1 MASQH
6 GLGLK
11 IAAGAGLVAL
21 ALVGLGWI
29 QDANAR
35 RLLDANRWVVH
46 SYRVLAATDDVL
58 GNLRDAETGQRGY
71 ILTGEESY
79 LAPYT
84 AAVAAAG
91 PQLDSLATLTADN
104 PVQQRRVGAL
114 RGLADAKLREIGET
128 IRLRRAGDVAGA
140 MELVQSDVGNRLME
154 MIRQSVDAIHSEERG
169 LLAARIREAE
179 RSSRILRAAA
189 VGGAA
194 LVLALLV
201 ALILVIRRDM
211 LGRAE
216 AEARLRTTL
225 HSIGDAVLA
234 TDVHGRITFMNPVGE
249 SLTGWTADEGHLR
262 DVEEVFRIVNEGTR
276 QPVENPIR
284 RVLREGVVVGLANHT
299 ILLSKDGREIPIA
312 DSGAPI
318 RDDRGRLSGVVLV
331 FRDIS
336 AQREAELAVQRLA
349 DIVVSAHVAIVGE
362 GMDGSIRDWNP
373 GAEALYGYTA
383 EEMLGHRMHELAPR
397 GFVEPKVSGETLA
410 AGETS
415 EVDVRRVTKDGRTI
429 EVAVHVSAIR
439 DASGRMVGVSRI
451 QRDVTERRR
460 QQEELV
466 QARRRAEE
474 ANATK
479 DRFLA
484 NLSHELR
491 TPLTPIV
498 ASVHRLQQRAD
509 LPAGVHDSIAMI
521 GRNAELEAR
530 LIDDLLDL
538 TRIARGKFELHRQA
552 LDYHELL
559 ATVVQSSR
567 SELLAKGLTMVTHL
581 DAPEHFGSADGGRLQ
596 QVFWNLIRN
605 AIKFTPR
612 GGRVAVSSDN
622 PEPGAFRVSIRDTGK
637 GIGSDLLDRIFEP
650 FVQGD
655 STAVRAGAGLG
666 LGLSI
671 AKTLVDEH
679 GGTIIAS
686 SEGEGRGACFEV
698 RLATTADRP
707 APHPP
712 RGAAAGAASGA
723 RGPVSVL
730 LVEDD
735 LDTAEA
741 MRDLL
746 AEAGF
751 DVRLAGGVAEAD
763 VTFRRHPADVLVS
776 DVGLPDGSGLEVL
789 SRLRALRPS
798 LPGIVLSGYGMEQ
811 DVAASRANGFA
822 EHFIKPVNLDR
833 LIAAIDRLASP
844 RADSDTRSDRS

>member
-1 MASQH
+1 
-6 GLGLK
+6 
-11 IAAGAGLVAL
+11 
-21 ALVGLGWI
+21 
-29 QDANAR
+29 
-35 RLLDANRWVVH
+35 
-46 SYRVLAATDDVL
+46 
-58 GNLRDAETGQRGY
+58 
-71 ILTGEESY
+71 
-79 LAPYT
+79 
-84 AAVAAAG
+84 
-91 PQLDSLATLTADN
+91 
-104 PVQQRRVGAL
+104 
-114 RGLADAKLREIGET
+114 
-128 IRLRRAGDVAGA
+128 
-140 MELVQSDVGNRLME
+140 
-154 MIRQSVDAIHSEERG
+154 
-169 LLAARIREAE
+169 
-179 RSSRILRAAA
+179 
-189 VGGAA
+189 
-194 LVLALLV
+194 
-201 ALILVIRRDM
+201 
-211 LGRAE
+211 
-216 AEARLRTTL
+216 
-225 HSIGDAVLA
+225 
-234 TDVHGRITFMNPVGE
+234 
-249 SLTGWTADEGHLR
+249 
-262 DVEEVFRIVNEGTR
+262 
-276 QPVENPIR
+276 
-284 RVLREGVVVGLANHT
+284 
-299 ILLSKDGREIPIA
+299 
-312 DSGAPI
+312 
-318 RDDRGRLSGVVLV
+318 
-331 FRDIS
+331 
-336 AQREAELAVQRLA
+336 
-349 DIVVSAHVAIVGE
+349 
-362 GMDGSIRDWNP
+362 
-373 GAEALYGYTA
+373 
-383 EEMLGHRMHELAPR
+383 
-397 GFVEPKVSGETLA
+397 
-410 AGETS
+410 
-415 EVDVRRVTKDGRTI
+415 
-429 EVAVHVSAIR
+429 
-439 DASGRMVGVSRI
+439 MVGVSRI

>member
-1 MASQH
+1 MASHH

-11 IAAGAGLVAL
+11 IAAGAALVAL
-21 ALVGLGWI
+21 ALIGLGWI
-29 QDANAR
+29 HDANAR

-46 SYRVLAATDDVL
+46 SYRVLAATDDAL
-58 GNLRDAETGQRGY
+58 GNLSDAESGQRGY
-71 ILTGEESY
+71 LLTGEDSY
-79 LAPYT
+79 LSPYT
-84 AAVAAAG
+84 AAVAAFG
-91 PQLDSLATLTADN
+91 PEMESLARLTADN

-114 RGLADAKLREIGET
+114 RGMADAKLRELAET
-128 IRLRRAGDVAGA
+128 IRIRRAGDVAGA
-140 MELVQSDVGNRLME
+140 MELVQSDVGKRLME
-154 MIRQSVDAIHSEERG
+154 TIRQTADAIHSEEQG
-169 LLAARIREAE
+169 LLTARIREAE
-179 RSSRILRAAA
+179 RSSRILRAATA
-189 VGGAA
+189 GGAA

-234 TDVHGRITFMNPVGE
+234 TDVHGRITFLNPVCE
-249 SLTGWTADEGHLR
+249 SLTGWTADQGHGR
-262 DVEEVFRIVNEGTR
+262 GVEEVFRIVDESTH
-276 QPVENPIR
+276 QPVDNPIR

-299 ILLSKDGREIPIA
+299 ILLSRDGREIPIA

-331 FRDIS
+331 FRDIT
-336 AQREAELAVQRLA
+336 AQRAAELAVQRLA

-362 GMDGSIRDWNP
+362 GLDGSVRDWNA

-383 EEMLGHRMHELAPR
+383 GEMLGHRMHELAPP
-397 GFVEPKVSGETLA
+397 GFVEPTVSGAALA
-410 AGETS
+410 AGKTS
-415 EVDVRRVTKDGRTI
+415 EADVRRVTKDGRTI
-429 EVAVHVSAIR
+429 EVAVHASAIR
-439 DASGRMVGVSRI
+439 DSTGRMIGVSRI

-460 QQEELV
+460 QHEEVV

-509 LPAGVHDSIAMI
+509 LPAGVPDSIAMI

-567 SELLAKGLTMVTHL
+567 SELLAKGLTMDTHL

-622 PEPGAFRVSIRDTGK
+622 PEPGAFRLSIRDTGK
-637 GIGSDLLDRIFEP
+637 GIGSDLLDHIFEP

-679 GGTIIAS
+679 GGTIAAS

-707 APHPP
+707 AARPT
-712 RGAAAGAASGA
+712 RGAAAGAPSGA

-822 EHFIKPVNLDR
+822 EHFIKPVNLER
-833 LIAAIDRLASP
+833 LIAAIDRLAPP
-844 RADSDTRSDRS
+844 RADSGSRSNRP

>member
-11 IAAGAGLVAL
+11 IAAGATLVAL

-29 QDANAR
+29 HDVNAR
-35 RLLDANRWVVH
+35 RLLEANRWVVH
-46 SYRVLAATDDVL
+46 SYRVLGATDDTL
-58 GNLRDAETGQRGY
+58 GNLVAAETGQRGY
-71 ILTGEESY
+71 LLTGEESY
-79 LAPYT
+79 LEPYD
-84 AAVAAAG
+84 AAAG
-91 PQLDSLATLTADN
+91 AVGRNLESLATLIADN
-104 PVQQRRVGAL
+104 PVQRRRVGAL
-114 RGLADAKLREIGET
+114 RGLADAKLRELAET
-128 IRLRRAGDVAGA
+128 VRLRRAGDVAGA
-140 MELVQSDVGNRLME
+140 MELVQSDVGKRLME
-154 MIRQSVDAIHSEERG
+154 RIRETVDAIHSEEQG
-169 LLAARIREAE
+169 LLTARIRESE
-179 RSSRILRAAA
+179 RSSLILRAATA
-189 VGGAA
+189 GGAA

-234 TDVHGRITFMNPVGE
+234 TDTDGRITFVNPVGE
-249 SLTGWTADEGHLR
+249 QLSGWSAGEAHGR
-262 DVEEVFRIVNEGTR
+262 DVEEVFRIVNESTR
-276 QPVENPIR
+276 ERVENPVR
-284 RVLREGVVVGLANHT
+284 RVLREGVIVGLANHT
-299 ILLSKDGREIPIA
+299 ILLSRSGKEIPIA

-318 RDDRGRLSGVVLV
+318 RDDHGRLSGVVLV
-331 FRDIS
+331 FRDITS
-336 AQREAELAVQRLA
+336 QRAAELAVRRLA
-349 DIVVSAHVAIVGE
+349 DIVVSAQVAIVGE
-362 GMDGSIRDWNP
+362 GLDGAITDWNP

-383 EEMLGHRMHELAPR
+383 EEMLGHRMHELAPP
-397 GFVEPKVSGETLA
+397 GFVEPALSAAALA

-415 EVDVRRVTKDGRTI
+415 EMDVRRVTKDGRKLD
-429 EVAVHVSAIR
+429 VAVHASAIR

-460 QQEELV
+460 QHEEVV

-509 LPAGVHDSIAMI
+509 LPAGVADSIAMI

-538 TRIARGKFELHRQA
+538 TRIARGKFELQRQA

-559 ATVVQSSR
+559 ATVLQSSR
-567 SELLAKGLTMVTHL
+567 SELLAKGLTMETHL

-622 PEPGAFRVSIRDTGK
+622 PEPGAFRVCIRDTGK

-679 GGTIIAS
+679 GGTITATS
-686 SEGEGRGACFEV
+686 DGEGHGACFEV
-698 RLATTADRP
+698 RLATTPDRP
-707 APHPP
+707 MARPT
-712 RGAAAGAASGA
+712 RGAAAGASSGA
-723 RGPVSVL
+723 RSPVSVL

-746 AEAGF
+746 SEAGF
-751 DVRLAGGVAEAD
+751 DVQLAGGVAEAD
-763 VTFRRHPADVLVS
+763 TTFRRHPADVLVS

-833 LIAAIDRLASP
+833 LIAAIDRLAGARPGPTS
-844 RADSDTRSDRS
+844 SDGA